1 MTNLKVAVN
10 VSRLSVS
17 GLISKAR
24 LVTQRITDNPSL
36 FPNCAAINARVLQ
49 AIAGL
54 EAAYAE
60 TVDGGKSK
68 TALMHD
74 KHRELVLL
82 MRLLGD
88 RVEEDADNDPAMV
101 HLAGLDVK
109 KKKTATSLEEMTIT
123 AGEQHGSVK
132 LKVKA
137 REKTFYKWQY
147 CQGSTPEGPW
157 TDGARSSASRALI
170 SGLAPGI
177 YWFRVVFV
185 EATGDYEQTPL
196 SFAVN

>member
-24 LVTQRITDNPSL
+24 LVTQRITDNPSS
-36 FPNCAAINARVLQ
+36 FPNCAAMNARVLQ

-60 TVDGGKSK
+60 TFNGGKSK

-88 RVEEDADNDPAMV
+88 RVEEDANNDPAMV
-101 HLAGLDVK
+101 HLSGLDVK
-109 KKKTATSLEEMTIT
+109 KKKTSSLSEGIL
-123 AGEQHGSVK
+123 
-132 LKVKA
+132 LK
-137 REKTFYKWQY
+137 R
-147 CQGSTPEGPW
+147 
-157 TDGARSSASRALI
+157 DHI
-170 SGLAPGI
+170 
-177 YWFRVVFV
+177 RV
-185 EATGDYEQTPL
+185 P
-196 SFAVN
+196 